1 MSQSSVAFASSKQPP
16 PFVMKIKG
24 TFLATFGL
32 ACVSTKYSSTGPALG
47 IGVPPRTRTPSMSKA
62 MANGTT
68 GGVEE
73 DRERRLLRTRV
84 LRLLEKDEEDRVVLG
99 LAAAA
104 AVDRRRSS
112 MVGEGVQVQHRW
124 AGLSTCAMEHWVWK
138 KMVSMWLLR
147 RLRSPS
153 RRLPPGPRS
162 WLGGVAPSQSIPAVL
177 ELSSGA

>member
-1 MSQSSVAFASSKQPP
+1 MGWGSPGKKTSQSSVAFASSKQPP

-32 ACVSTKYSSTGPALG
+32 ACVSTKYFSTGPAPG

-68 GGVEE
+68 GDALAGGVEE
-73 DRERRLLRTRV
+73 EDKERRLLRARA
-84 LRLLEKDEEDRVVLG
+84 LRLLQEEKDRAVLG

-124 AGLSTCAMEHWVWK
+124 AAACRVQWNIGVRREV
-138 KMVSMWLLR
+138 VSMWLLR

-153 RRLPPGPRS
+153 RRCPPGR
-162 WLGGVAPSQSIPAVL
+162 AP
-177 ELSSGA
+177 G